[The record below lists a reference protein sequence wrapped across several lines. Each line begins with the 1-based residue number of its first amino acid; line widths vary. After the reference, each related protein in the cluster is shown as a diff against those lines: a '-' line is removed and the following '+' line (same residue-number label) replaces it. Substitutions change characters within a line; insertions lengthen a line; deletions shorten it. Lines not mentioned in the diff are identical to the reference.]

1 MTQII
6 TMTRI
11 ITGKRIM
18 IGAALCALSLPPVAL
33 AGDTRSPPGAAS
45 YFVNLVDGDVVT
57 SPLKVVFGLSG
68 MGVAPAG
75 IEAENTGHH
84 HLLIDRPP
92 LGQGEDG
99 AEEFDSNLI
108 ADEHNVHFGKGQTET
123 VIDLPPG
130 RHTLQLVLGDANH
143 IPHDPPVMSAV
154 ITIIV
159 K

>member
-1 MTQII
+1 MRQILV
-6 TMTRI
+6 M
-11 ITGKRIM
+11 
-18 IGAALCALSLPPVAL
+18 GAALCALCLPQLAM
-33 AGDTRSPPGAAS
+33 AGDTASPPGAAS
-45 YFVNLVDGDVVT
+45 YFVNLADSDVVT

-75 IEAENTGHH
+75 VEAENTGHH

-92 LGQGEDG
+92 LGRGEDG
-99 AEEFDSNLI
+99 AAEFDANLI

-143 IPHDPPVMSAV
+143 IPYDPPVMSAV
-154 ITIIV
+154 ITITV
-159 K
+159 E

>member
-1 MTQII
+1 
-6 TMTRI
+6 MTRI
-11 ITGKRIM
+11 ITGKRII
-18 IGAALCALSLPPVAL
+18 IGAALCALSLPPLAQ

-45 YFVNLVDGDVVT
+45 YFVNLADGDVVT

-75 IEAENTGHH
+75 IEVENTGHH

-99 AEEFDSNLI
+99 TEEFDSNLI

-123 VIDLPPG
+123 VIELAPG
-130 RHTLQLVLGDANH
+130 SHTLQLVLGDANH

-154 ITIIV
+154 ITITV
-159 K
+159 E

>member
-1 MTQII
+1 MRQIFI
-6 TMTRI
+6 
-11 ITGKRIM
+11 
-18 IGAALCALSLPPVAL
+18 IGAALCALTLSPLAL

-45 YFVNLVDGDVVT
+45 YFVNLADGDVVT
-57 SPLKVVFGLSG
+57 RPLKVVFGLSG

-92 LGQGEDG
+92 LGQGADG

-108 ADEHNVHFGKGQTET
+108 ADEHNLHFGKGQTDT
-123 VIDLPPG
+123 VIELAPG